1 MGLVNAGASF
11 QRVMNRVLQ
20 PLQASEAYIDDVIVG
35 SNAGPHKSLQRNE
48 IDEVKAH
55 YTELRKLISTLE
67 KHDLY
72 GSSLKDSFF
81 QKTVQYLGHIL
92 QDGQRLPAPGK
103 LTAIEKWEIPKT
115 VKEVRA
121 FLGLCQYYAQYIP
134 NFAGIATA
142 LTDSLAEDK
151 LKGQKGVKSKRVH
164 KFIPTGPISLTE
176 QAVKSF
182 YDLRQAMLDFV
193 VLKLID
199 LDQDFILHTDASD
212 FAVGGCL
219 SQNDEE
225 GNQ

>member
-1 MGLVNAGASF
+1 
-11 QRVMNRVLQ
+11 
-20 PLQASEAYIDDVIVG
+20 
-35 SNAGPHKSLQRNE
+35 
-48 IDEVKAH
+48 
-55 YTELRKLISTLE
+55 
-67 KHDLY
+67 
-72 GSSLKDSFF
+72 
-81 QKTVQYLGHIL
+81 LGHIL

-151 LKGQKGVKSKRVH
+151 LKGQKGVNSKRVH

-219 SQNDEE
+219 SQKDEE
-225 GNQ
+225 GNLRPVALYSRKLTGKTTAGIGTLGQRKWSVREKETYAAVACLRKWEP